1 MVAETKGKINKITAK
16 IRKIAEREIENAE
29 ESIEYA
35 EKDSSIGYEP
45 SMGYVASP
53 KRIAWKIK
61 QVKRML
67 KAELSVYE
75 QNLG

>member
-1 MVAETKGKINKITAK
+1 MIAPTKRKLGAITAR
-16 IRKIAEREIENAE
+16 IRKIANREIENAR

-53 KRIAWKIK
+53 KRIEWKIK
-61 QVKRML
+61 QVNYML
-67 KAELSVYE
+67 NAELTKYE
-75 QNLG
+75 QNLD